1 MRYFFVVIIAFLGIG
16 SSVFAQAKLLND
28 KMISFD
34 VFLDAKPVGTHVFTF
49 AQTKNTLKV
58 NSKMQIRAK
67 LWGLFTVN
75 YNHESTEYW
84 RNGCLTGLD
93 AVTKERGKTIRV
105 SAQLKDKG
113 LEIVSADGIDILQGC
128 IKSFAYWNPSLL
140 SGERLLN
147 TENGEL
153 VSVKITTTN
162 SPNGSK
168 SVLIDNPV
176 ADISLD
182 YSSTNQWLSLK
193 SQLKVGGELHYIRQ

>member
-1 MRYFFVVIIAFLGIG
+1 MGIG

-28 KMISFD
+28 KTISFD
-34 VFLDAKPVGTHVFTF
+34 VFLDTKPVGTHIFTF

-58 NSKMQIRAK
+58 NSKMQLRAK
-67 LWGLFTVN
+67 FWGLFPVN

-84 RNGCLTGLD
+84 RDDCLTGLD
-93 AVTKERGKTIRV
+93 SVTKERGKIIRV
-105 SAQLKDKG
+105 SAQSKDKG
-113 LEIVSADGIDILQGC
+113 LEIVSADSTDILQGC

-140 SGERLLN
+140 SGKRLLN

-153 VSVKITTTN
+153 VSVKIRTTK
-162 SPNGSK
+162 SPNGSQ
-168 SVLIDNPV
+168 SVLIENPE